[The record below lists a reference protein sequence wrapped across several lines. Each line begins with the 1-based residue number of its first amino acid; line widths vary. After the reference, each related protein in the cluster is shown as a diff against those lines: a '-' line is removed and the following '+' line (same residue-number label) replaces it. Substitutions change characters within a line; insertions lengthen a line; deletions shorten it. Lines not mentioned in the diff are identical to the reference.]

1 MPNTDASFKD
11 LGRDLMAGIVVFV
24 VALPLCL
31 GIALACNAPLISGV
45 VAGVIAGVVV
55 GSLSGARVTI
65 SGPAA
70 GLVAVVAAEVDAI
83 GSFEGLLLAVFL
95 AGVLQIAFGCAQ
107 GGFIRSFV
115 PTSVVR
121 GLLSAIGVILILK
134 QLPHLLGRDTDPEGE
149 MSFFQPDQ
157 ENTFSELVAILS
169 EFHPGAIA
177 IGLVSLLLIFLW
189 NRWSVARASGVPAPL
204 VVTVFGVLAAVGLEQ
219 VGGDWAIETSH
230 RVQVP
235 VARDF
240 QEFLGFLHTPDFS
253 QIGNPAVAFAALAIA
268 AVASLQALM
277 TTEAVDRLDR
287 LRRTT
292 PANREL
298 IAQGIGNCIS
308 GLIGGLPMTC
318 EIVRSSVNI
327 DAGARTKR
335 SAIVHGILL
344 AAAVVI
350 FPRTINQI
358 PLSCLAA
365 ILIATGHRL
374 ASLRVVG
381 EMWRAGRYQFVPYI
395 VTLVAIVLSDPLVG
409 IMIGLGVSICFIL
422 WSNLRRPMKIIVER
436 HLADDVTRI
445 ELANQVS
452 FLNRAALRNALDG
465 VARGKQVL
473 IDAHDSVY
481 IDPDILEMI
490 REYRDTIGPFRGV
503 QVSTRGFRSRYQ
515 IKDSFQFVDFSS
527 RELQQDLTP
536 ERAFEYLQE
545 GNKRFRTGQ
554 RLHRDLGRQMVA
566 TAVGQHPIAVV
577 LSCIDSRSPAELL
590 FDLGLGD
597 IFSVRVAGNI
607 ATDEVLGSIEFACA
621 VAGARLVVVLGHT
634 RCGAVG
640 AAVQVACHPDVPVA
654 PDCTHLGSIMQSI
667 GRVVDGD
674 ICSLPIDAPA
684 ERKQLAIDDVACRN
698 VEQVVRDIRS
708 ASNVLEALVKS
719 GRLAIVGMLYDVASG
734 VTRVVPGTVIG
745 LPEDASRASPAS
757 SS

>member
-1 MPNTDASFKD
+1 
-11 LGRDLMAGIVVFV
+11 
-24 VALPLCL
+24 
-31 GIALACNAPLISGV
+31 
-45 VAGVIAGVVV
+45 
-55 GSLSGARVTI
+55 
-65 SGPAA
+65 
-70 GLVAVVAAEVDAI
+70 
-83 GSFEGLLLAVFL
+83 
-95 AGVLQIAFGCAQ
+95 
-107 GGFIRSFV
+107 
-115 PTSVVR
+115 
-121 GLLSAIGVILILK
+121 
-134 QLPHLLGRDTDPEGE
+134 
-149 MSFFQPDQ
+149 
-157 ENTFSELVAILS
+157 
-169 EFHPGAIA
+169 
-177 IGLVSLLLIFLW
+177 
-189 NRWSVARASGVPAPL
+189 VPAPL

-219 VGGDWAIETSH
+219 VGGEWAIETSH

-240 QEFLGFLHTPDFS
+240 QEFFGFLHTPDFS

-327 DAGARTKR
+327 DAGGRTKR

-422 WSNLRRPMKIIVER
+422 WSNLRRPIKIIVER

-515 IKDSFQFVDFSS
+515 IKDSLQFVDFSS

-536 ERAFEYLQE
+536 KRAFEYLQE

-554 RLHRDLGRQMVA
+554 RLYRDLGRQMVA

-674 ICSLPIDAPA
+674 TCSLPIDAPA
-684 ERKQLAIDDVACRN
+684 ERKQLAIDEVACRN

-708 ASNVLEALVKS
+708 ASNVLESLVKS
-719 GRLAIVGMLYDVASG
+719 GQLAIVGMLYDVASG